1 LRKFFILFVFVVTL
15 SLVLP
20 LGYVIAGPP
29 AHPALQDVEAKIDS
43 PLPNTMV
50 QGRVQVKGS
59 ALHPQFDFYK
69 VEFGPGESPADDQMA
84 IIGAIHNEQVTNN
97 VLETWDT
104 TIIPDGTYTL
114 RLRVVDITGNYQES
128 VVTRIS
134 VNNTM
139 PTPTATPNVTST
151 PVPLLPP
158 TATPT
163 IILPSPTI
171 MVEQPFL
178 DQPTATPPPPP
189 TIERP
194 TQAAVVEA
202 EPVDTPTPGPTD
214 TPAPAITDLIQ
225 PQEWGNS
232 LCYGALCM
240 FGVFL
245 FFGLLSA
252 LRWLILALLN
262 SRS

>member
-1 LRKFFILFVFVVTL
+1 
-15 SLVLP
+15 
-20 LGYVIAGPP
+20 
-29 AHPALQDVEAKIDS
+29 
-43 PLPNTMV
+43 M
-50 QGRVQVKGS
+50 KGS

-69 VEFGPGESPADDQMA
+69 VEFGPGEGPADDQMA

-114 RLRVVDITGNYQES
+114 RLRVVDVTGNYQES

-139 PTPTATPNVTST
+139 PTPTATQNVTST
-151 PVPLLPP
+151 PAPS

-189 TIERP
+189 TVERP
-194 TQAAVVEA
+194 TEAAVIEA
-202 EPVDTPTPGPTD
+202 EPADTPTPGPTD
-214 TPAPAITDLIQ
+214 TPAPAITDLVQ

-252 LRWLILALLN
+252 LRWLILALMN
-262 SRS
+262 SRH